1 VISPHAFVEM
11 NPEVVTA
18 LNFALKYLRS
28 GNFGTAK
35 NALNQ
40 IHKKFPNNIEILKL
54 LGTTLALGGEYQEG
68 LNLIEKAIKYSPNY
82 GALYLCRGNILSQL
96 NSFDEALASYE
107 IALKL
112 EPDNW
117 EIHNNKGNVFQKLG
131 EYQKAVLAYEVALR
145 CGGDSCSILSNVG
158 NALQKL
164 KNFDLSIQAYDAA
177 LKQNL
182 NDYEVLSNKG
192 NSLVSL
198 EDFDAAKQA
207 FLTAITLSPDY
218 SDAHLNLAN
227 LYLTQFNFE
236 LGWKEYEWRFSA
248 SEGSQL
254 IREFDLPVWS
264 GSNINSLLVVGEQG
278 VGDQI
283 LHSSMLKE
291 LGSVA
296 KKITVVLDGKLISI
310 FSRSFPGYHFFS
322 KSSDIDVCTFDA
334 YIPMG
339 SLGKYRRGEINAFE
353 NQSPFILENKKR
365 TNALLESLMPID
377 KKIIGISWRSSNK
390 KIGTDKSIRLNEL
403 LPIFKIDKFSFINL
417 QYGETRLEQDDLKN
431 SDNISIET
439 IKDLNLYDDVDG
451 LLSAIAL
458 CDIVVTTSNTT
469 AHLAGAIGKETLLL
483 LPKMVGK
490 FWYWQDLNNISLWY
504 PSVRVFKQEK
514 QGEWSEPIQAA
525 RAYLENRFA
534 I

>member
-1 VISPHAFVEM
+1 M

-40 IHKKFPNNIEILKL
+40 IHKKFPNNIEVLKL
-54 LGTTLALGGEYQEG
+54 LGTSLALGGEYQEG
-68 LNLIEKAIKYSPNY
+68 LNLIERAIKSAPNY
-82 GALYLCRGNILSQL
+82 GALYLCKGNILSQL

-107 IALKL
+107 IGLKL
-112 EPDNW
+112 EFDNW
-117 EIHNNKGNVFQKLG
+117 EMHNNKGNVLQKLG
-131 EYQKAVLAYEVALR
+131 KYQEAVLAYDVALR
-145 CGGDSCSILSNVG
+145 CGGDSCSILSNAG

-164 KNFDLSIQAYDAA
+164 RNFDLSIQAYDAV
-177 LKQNL
+177 LNQNP

-192 NSLVSL
+192 NSLGSL
-198 EDFDAAKQA
+198 GDFDAAKQA
-207 FLTAITLSPDY
+207 YLKAIAISPDY

-254 IREFDLPVWS
+254 ISDFDLPVWD
-264 GSNINSLLVVGEQG
+264 GSNIDSLLVVGEQG
-278 VGDQI
+278 IGDQI
-283 LHSSMLKE
+283 LHSTMLKE
-291 LGSVA
+291 LDSVA
-296 KKITVVLDGKLISI
+296 KKITVILDDKLISI
-310 FSRSFPGYHFFS
+310 FSRSFPSYHFFS
-322 KSSDIDVCTFDA
+322 KSSDIDVRTFDV
-334 YIPMG
+334 YVPMG
-339 SLGKYRRGEINAFE
+339 SLGKHLRREINAFE
-353 NQSPFILENKKR
+353 NPSPFLLENKNR
-365 TNALLESLMPID
+365 TNALVESRTPTD

-390 KIGTDKSIRLNEL
+390 KIGTDKSILLNEL
-403 LPIFKIDKFSFINL
+403 LPIFKIVKFSFINL
-417 QYGETRLEQDDLKN
+417 QYGETKLEQDDLKN
-431 SDNISIET
+431 SNKISLET
-439 IKDLNLYDDVDG
+439 IEDLDLYDDVDG

-458 CDIVVTTSNTT
+458 CDLVVTTSNTT

-504 PSVRVFKQEK
+504 PSIRVFKQEK
-514 QGEWSEPIQAA
+514 QGEWSEPIQDA